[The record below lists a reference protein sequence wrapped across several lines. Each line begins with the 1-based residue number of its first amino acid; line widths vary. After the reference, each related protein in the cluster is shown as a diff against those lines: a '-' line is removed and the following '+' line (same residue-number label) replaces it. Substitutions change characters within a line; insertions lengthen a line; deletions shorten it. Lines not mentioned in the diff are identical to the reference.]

1 MTFLGM
7 ALSLPLIALALAL
20 AALPVW
26 LAAKVLG
33 AGQSQLWRAMLA
45 LVVATALSLVAMLFT
60 GLWSLLLV
68 PAIFVI
74 VFAKTLEMSYLGAFV
89 LCILAV
95 AFQVVINKFM
105 AGVFA

>member
-1 MTFLGM
+1 MVFLGT

-95 AFQVVINKFM
+95 AFQVAINKFM
-105 AGVFA
+105 AGAFG

>member
-1 MTFLGM
+1 MTLLGV

-33 AGQSQLWRAMLA
+33 AGRPELWRAMVA
-45 LVVATALSLVAMLFT
+45 LVLATALTVAAIPFT
-60 GLWSLLLV
+60 GLWSLLLG

-74 VFAKTLEMSYLGAFV
+74 VFAKMLDMSYAGAFV
-89 LCILAV
+89 LCILAM

-105 AGVFA
+105 VGVFG